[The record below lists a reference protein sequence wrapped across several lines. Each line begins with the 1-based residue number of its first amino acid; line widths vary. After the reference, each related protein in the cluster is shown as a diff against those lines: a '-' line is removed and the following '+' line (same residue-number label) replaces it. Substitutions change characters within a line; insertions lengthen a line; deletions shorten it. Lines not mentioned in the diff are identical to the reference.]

1 MNFHHLKF
9 RNRDT
14 NWSISDG
21 VRSTFYKYHYWTNTG
36 IVLILKIQ
44 TVSGTPG
51 FLDQSKFLTSIKSSE
66 QTTIHVSNQIRYWN
80 FIEISTIKIIFVAWG
95 RVIEK
100 HEVSH
105 WDSFDYFPSKH
116 LMTIQTTKCLFIHT
130 KYFAY
135 VKKKLERNQEGCCL
149 CNFIWHTLCVTCID
163 VVCLK
168 YPTHTNRMYQKMLFL
183 PTNTSDKPQPFCIAW
198 RSVCVPMNA
207 AQ

>member
-36 IVLILKIQ
+36 IVLIHKIQ
-44 TVSGTPG
+44 TVSGSPG

-66 QTTIHVSNQIRYWN
+66 QTTIHVSNQNRYWN
-80 FIEISTIKIIFVAWG
+80 FIEISTIKIIFVAWDS
-95 RVIEK
+95 IEK
-100 HEVSH
+100 YVWHR
-105 WDSFDYFPSKH
+105 DSFNYFLSKH
-116 LMTIQTTKCLFIHT
+116 LMTIRTTKCLFIYP
-130 KYFAY
+130 KYFVY
-135 VKKKLERNQEGCCL
+135 VKNKLERNQKDFRL
-149 CNFIWHTLCVTCID
+149 CHFNWHTLR

>member
-66 QTTIHVSNQIRYWN
+66 QTTIHVSNQNRYWN
-80 FIEISTIKIIFVAWG
+80 FIEISTIKIIFVAWDS
-95 RVIEK
+95 IEK
-100 HEVSH
+100 YVWHR
-105 WDSFDYFPSKH
+105 DSFNYFLSKH
-116 LMTIQTTKCLFIHT
+116 LMTIQTTKCLFIYP
-130 KYFAY
+130 KYFVY
-135 VKKKLERNQEGCCL
+135 VKKKLERNQKDFRL
-149 CNFIWHTLCVTCID
+149 CHFNWHTLRVTCID

>member
-66 QTTIHVSNQIRYWN
+66 QTTIHVSNQNRYWN
-80 FIEISTIKIIFVAWG
+80 FIEISTIKIIFVAWDS
-95 RVIEK
+95 IEK
-100 HEVSH
+100 YVWHR
-105 WDSFDYFPSKH
+105 DSFNYFLSKH
-116 LMTIQTTKCLFIHT
+116 LMTIQTTKCLFIYP
-130 KYFAY
+130 KYFVH
-135 VKKKLERNQEGCCL
+135 VKNKLERNQKDFRL
-149 CNFIWHTLCVTCID
+149 CHFNWNTLRVTCID